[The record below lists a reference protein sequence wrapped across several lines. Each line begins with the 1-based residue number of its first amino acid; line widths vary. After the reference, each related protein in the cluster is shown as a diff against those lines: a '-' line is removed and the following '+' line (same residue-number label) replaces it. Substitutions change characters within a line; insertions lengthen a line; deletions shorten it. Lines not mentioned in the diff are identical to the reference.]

1 MALAKRP
8 SDYLKNKR
16 NINPSINRDTE
27 VVAEDIKEIAGIQED
42 HAILIDELSRA
53 NEGSKFY
60 GFKGTLALFEATF
73 PNAEED
79 GFGVIDP
86 ANGNPQTIAK
96 VTNGVWT
103 EPGLTSL
110 IQRFNSKV
118 NFPDPGLEDVWYIA
132 KDSKIASLYYD
143 GGYKDFGK
151 DGNNGLSAYQLAVAF
166 GFEGTEAEWLV
177 SLQGKSAYQSA
188 LDSGFVGTEA
198 EWITSIQGA
207 AGKSAYQSALDTGF
221 VGTEAE
227 WIASVQGVE
236 GKSAYQLWLD
246 EGNNGTLQDYL
257 TSLEGQPGPQGK
269 SNYQLWLDAG
279 NVGTFE
285 EYLITLE
292 GPPGPAGDV
301 TAAQLATSKSEAIA
315 AAKAYHDENQSAG
328 SSNEQVGIIPTG
340 TINGT
345 NKIFTVPSA
354 YVSGKIKVFRNGL
367 RQKPVDDYTEVST
380 TSIEFV
386 AAPVV
391 DGEGA
396 EKLLID
402 YYPQ

>member
-8 SDYLKNKR
+8 SENLKNKR

-27 VVAEDIKEIAGIQED
+27 VVAEDIKEIADIQED
-42 HAILIDELSRA
+42 HAIRIDELSRA

-86 ANGNPQTIAK
+86 ANGNPQTIAR
-96 VTNGVWT
+96 VINGVWS
-103 EPGLTSL
+103 EPGLVAP

-132 KDSKIASLYYD
+132 KDSKVASLYYD

-166 GFEGTEAEWLV
+166 GFEGTEADWLV

-188 LDSGFVGTEA
+188 LDNGFVGTEA

-207 AGKSAYQSALDTGF
+207 AGKSAYQSAVDNGF

-269 SNYQLWLDAG
+269 SNYQLWLDEG
-279 NVGTFE
+279 NVGTE
-285 EYLITLE
+285 QDYLNSQV
-292 GPPGPAGDV
+292 GPPGPAGAV
-301 TAAQLATSKSEAIA
+301 NSVSGTAVDNSDPANPIINLPA
-315 AAKAYHDENQSAG
+315 AGG
-328 SSNEQVGIIPTG
+328 SSNEQVGITPTG

-345 NKIFTVPSA
+345 NKIFTLPSA
-354 YVSGKIKVFRNGL
+354 YAAGKIKVYRNGI
-367 RQKPVDDYTEVST
+367 RQKLADDYTEVST

-386 AAPVV
+386 VAPLV
-391 DGEGA
+391 DAEGP
-396 EKLLID
+396 EKILID
-402 YYPQ
+402 YYLL